1 MNFRSWK
8 QIQISFGNEKGIYIR
23 NRVVGRNL
31 ARDPD
36 RWTKLPV
43 GAQSKTASQ
52 PDTTVPGDLAWRG
65 PCAAGPAHGARHSV
79 ARARAGAARRGE
91 CGRAHATWR
100 GRRRLD
106 DVEMASTIPALGSPT
121 HGALARQGGL
131 GGGAPNQGGGV
142 EERLKVAPAGP
153 CTIGGGLGR
162 RLYKEGRTGR
172 CRRARSP

>member
-65 PCAAGPAHGARHSV
+65 PCAAGRPTG
-79 ARARAGAARRGE
+79 RGTAWPE
-91 CGRAHATWR
+91 R
-100 GRRRLD
+100 
-106 DVEMASTIPALGSPT
+106 
-121 HGALARQGGL
+121 ALARLGAVSADARTPLGVAGGDSTTSKWRAQSQREDHRPTAHSL
-131 GGGAPNQGGGV
+131 G
-142 EERLKVAPAGP
+142 KVAWVAVHRIKVAASRRGSRSLRRDPAQSE
-153 CTIGGGLGR
+153 GG
-162 RLYKEGRTGR
+162 
-172 CRRARSP
+172 